1 MNSLIKGFTE
11 VNGAKLPVIYYKDQ
25 PVVTTSTL
33 ATMYEVDTVRIRQ
46 NFSKNEE
53 YFTEGEHLFMLKGAD
68 LRDFKEIHRVA
79 SDYSVEIGPRVNKLA
94 LWTEKGAARHAKILE
109 TKKAW
114 GVFTKL
120 ENFYFDN
127 RNFVEDKSPSH
138 RCVPAPPDSALPK
151 DTPEG
156 AVAEFVANF
165 YSECIDSGAD
175 LILANKYV
183 AGFHYVF
190 EKGVQTGKAS
200 APRLAAPSDLDVDDR
215 GYSHQTTLADAV
227 DVPTKDFSGK
237 RRSIPYLLRDAGLLD
252 DGRRLTTL
260 GEQYG
265 EKRRVNGRPRLCW
278 HIVRTSEYLTDWMA
292 KNDW

>member
-1 MNSLIKGFTE
+1 MNSLIVAHTE
-11 VNGAKLPVIYYKDQ
+11 VNSVALPVVTYMGK

-33 ATMYEVDTVRIRQ
+33 AEMYATRDENIRV
-46 NFSKNEE
+46 NFSRNKNKFEIE
-53 YFTEGEHLFMLKGAD
+53 RDYYWLTGSELKE
-68 LRDFKEIHRVA
+68 FKELDRITDSNAVK
-79 SDYSVEIGPRVNKLA
+79 VPPRTANLV
-94 LWTEKGAARHAKILE
+94 LWTEEGAAMHAKMIE
-109 TKKAW
+109 TDEAW
-114 GVFTKL
+114 GVYRNL
-120 ENFYFDN
+120 VNFYF
-127 RNFVEDKSPSH
+127 RYREAAERGSSAP
-138 RCVPAPPDSALPK
+138 PPDSAQHDNAALK

-183 AGFHYVF
+183 AGFRYVF